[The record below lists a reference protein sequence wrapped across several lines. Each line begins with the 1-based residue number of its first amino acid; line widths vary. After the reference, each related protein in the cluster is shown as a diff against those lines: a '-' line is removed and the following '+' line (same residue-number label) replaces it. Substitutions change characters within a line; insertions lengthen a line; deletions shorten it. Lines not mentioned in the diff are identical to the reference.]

1 MSQSDHHIVSSRT
14 YMKILLTLLFLTV
27 ITVAASRID
36 FGFMN
41 TVVAMAIA
49 TVKAAFVLGV
59 FMHLK
64 YDNLINRAIFGT
76 GIFFLL
82 VLFVFAITD
91 IFTRYSQTP
100 L

>member
-1 MSQSDHHIVSSRT
+1 MSQSDHHIVSSQT
-14 YMKILLTLLFLTV
+14 YMKILVTLLILTV
-27 ITVAASRID
+27 ITVAASRVD

-41 TVVAMAIA
+41 TVVAMLIA
-49 TVKAAFVLGV
+49 TVKATFVLAV

-82 VLFVFAITD
+82 VLFVFSITD

-100 L
+100 Q